1 MPKPLCKPIQA
12 AVAISMPL
20 EQEQEQNKTG
30 IKAEQNLAPVNA
42 QTTQNKSLSDK
53 IQVPGLPCCTDL
65 QAETV
70 ISI

>member
-1 MPKPLCKPIQA
+1 
-12 AVAISMPL
+12 MPL

-30 IKAEQNLAPVNA
+30 IEAEQNLAPVTA

-53 IQVPGLPCCTDL
+53 IQVPGLPCCSDL